1 MHPQAYSINCF
12 VGNKQIRSRISWLY
26 FIISWVNNKVIL
38 YPKIQ
43 RKYLTFMS
51 DAIPLTKGD
60 GAQTLFPNVIFY
72 IAEDQTNL
80 FWEHS
85 TEALS
90 VITNIL
96 TPHSWITNVWIEI
109 RYHLSVLLL
118 IVLLSLHLFYYFVS
132 FYIIF
137 IYKF

>member
-1 MHPQAYSINCF
+1 
-12 VGNKQIRSRISWLY
+12 
-26 FIISWVNNKVIL
+26 
-38 YPKIQ
+38 
-43 RKYLTFMS
+43 MS

-96 TPHSWITNVWIEI
+96 TPHS
-109 RYHLSVLLL
+109 
-118 IVLLSLHLFYYFVS
+118 
-132 FYIIF
+132 
-137 IYKF
+137 